1 MQPALKPCSGTV
13 YLKTFFKSLCKLKYL
28 NANVSVFGAT
38 WMFAF
43 VALFS
48 HFQ

>member
-1 MQPALKPCSGTV
+1 MQPTLKPCSGIV
-13 YLKTFFKSLCKLKYL
+13 YLKTFLKSLFKLKYL
-28 NANVSVFGAT
+28 NANVSVFGAS
-38 WMFAF
+38 WVFYF